1 MNLKIYIIKHK
12 VLQKRHSRRTQCH
25 AGHWEND
32 YLIVFVYGA
41 EDDLGGILGD
51 LKLGVRDGSPVV
63 QDHYYVL

>member
-1 MNLKIYIIKHK
+1 M
-12 VLQKRHSRRTQCH
+12 
-25 AGHWEND
+25 GHWENG

-41 EDDLGGILGD
+41 EDDLGSVLGD